1 MLFLKIFHAADTGE
15 KTESGLFSLKKTT
28 KFGDGFE
35 TNNTNATIHAH
46 VRMCSIVRSIEL
58 NGTCYAC
65 VENAL

>member
-1 MLFLKIFHAADTGE
+1 MLLILGKKQKVD
-15 KTESGLFSLKKTT
+15 SSVLKKNT